1 MSKTVIVF
9 WVILVLAILAG
20 AGVIFYVV
28 EDQKNDVF
36 TNMKNVTKIEYS
48 YGNDTKKKVRN
59 SFARKLRNAD
69 RYTFEELDK
78 KTTNDNDLKSR
89 ANFVFSDKD
98 KKELYNIYI
107 KDQRSNLIIVLVG
120 KKEIK
125 EYSVKNSDLIDYIR
139 NIIMEL

>member
-9 WVILVLAILAG
+9 WAVLVLAILAG
-20 AGVIFYVV
+20 AGVILYVV

-48 YGNDTKKKVRN
+48 YGTDTKKEVRN

-78 KTTNDNDLKSR
+78 KTTNDNDLKAR
-89 ANFVFSDKD
+89 PNFVFYDKD